1 MMIASE
7 QVKVGF
13 LGFGKMARSIAEGL
27 KKESRWLTGAFDV
40 IPFASEK
47 TKAFA
52 SPGELEDWADLILL
66 CVKPQD
72 MAAAVRSLRGIRPCL
87 SIAAGL
93 SLDRIRSFFTGKA
106 PLLSR
111 CMPNLGATVG
121 LSTTAIY
128 CEDEALR
135 ELSIELFRTVGYA
148 FTVSKEDLMHGV
160 TALSGSGP
168 AYVFLMMQAMTEA
181 GVREGIPFDDAMR
194 MTVQTVLASATL
206 LAGSSDHPAEWIRRV
221 SSPAGTTIEGL
232 AALEKNGL
240 RHAIYEAV
248 HRAAQ
253 RSRELAKET
262 IPDPRSES

>member
-1 MMIASE
+1 MSALPE

-27 KKESRWLTGAFDV
+27 QKENRWLTGACDV
-40 IPFASEK
+40 MPFASEQ

-52 SPGELEDWADLILL
+52 SAGELEQWADLILL

-72 MAAAVRSLRGIRPCL
+72 MATAVASLQGSRPCL

-93 SLDRIRSFFTGKA
+93 SLDTIRSFFKGPA
-106 PLLSR
+106 PLLARS
-111 CMPNLGATVG
+111 MPNLGATVG

-135 ELSIELFRTVGYA
+135 ALSVELFGAVGYA
-148 FTVSKEDLMHGV
+148 FAVGKEDLMHGV
-160 TALSGSGP
+160 TGLSGSGP
-168 AYVFLMMQAMTEA
+168 AYVFLMIQAMAEA
-181 GVREGIPFDDAMR
+181 GVREGIPFDDALKMA
-194 MTVQTVLASATL
+194 VQTVLASATL

-221 SSPAGTTIEGL
+221 SSPAGTTIEGM
-232 AALEKNGL
+232 AALEENGM

-248 HRAAQ
+248 HRATE
-253 RSRELAKET
+253 RSRELGKKK
-262 IPDPRSES
+262 